1 MANDNNN
8 IQITDES
15 QIVLYQPNESISL
28 QVKIDASHD
37 TVWLTQQQIADLFG
51 TKRPAIT
58 KHLRNIFNSG
68 ELDQNSVS
76 SILEHTAADGK
87 TYKTQFYNLDA
98 IISVGYRVNSI
109 NATAFRRW
117 ATRVLKNYLLKGY
130 SVNQQLLAMQRQFDS
145 RLEEHSLRMTRIE
158 DKQAAQQEQLDFF
171 IRTSTPPAEMV
182 FFEDDFYTA
191 RVALENLVRS
201 ASHRVIV
208 IDAYVSALTLDILNV
223 RKSGVEAIIYTVGV
237 GQGMQRLMNEH
248 DRLFPNTHIDIRK
261 WSKESHDRW
270 LVIDDTLYHCGHSMN
285 ANGGH
290 KISAITRMGISPEDI
305 LSVVG

>member
-98 IISVGYRVNSI
+98 IISVGYRVKSKRGTQFRIWATGEYKKYKARTLSTVEEDYLNSI
-109 NATAFRRW
+109 
-117 ATRVLKNYLLKGY
+117 KI
-130 SVNQQLLAMQRQFDS
+130 
-145 RLEEHSLRMTRIE
+145 LEKKTEK
-158 DKQAAQQEQLDFF
+158 KQ
-171 IRTSTPPAEMV
+171 
-182 FFEDDFYTA
+182 
-191 RVALENLVRS
+191 
-201 ASHRVIV
+201 
-208 IDAYVSALTLDILNV
+208 
-223 RKSGVEAIIYTVGV
+223 
-237 GQGMQRLMNEH
+237 
-248 DRLFPNTHIDIRK
+248 
-261 WSKESHDRW
+261 
-270 LVIDDTLYHCGHSMN
+270 
-285 ANGGH
+285 
-290 KISAITRMGISPEDI
+290 
-305 LSVVG
+305 